1 MLKMEKLV
9 YPILLF
15 LLVFLTIGCS
25 DDETTESTDVKEK
38 SRVSVRT
45 KILSSQSYDD
55 YISAVGT
62 IKPYQKALLSSNE
75 GGKIVSFLKDKGKYV
90 SKGDTIL
97 IIDNEILEANLQ
109 AAKAQYELAQI
120 TFEKQEMVYKENV
133 NSEIQYLQA
142 KFNLQQLEANYK
154 LFQTRYKNTFIVAP
168 FAGIIDQKFYDEGEL
183 APMGSPILLLIDVSR
198 VKVEAGISETFIG
211 TMKKGDDALINVK
224 AIGKEFSGKITFVGS
239 SVNVSNRT
247 FPIEITLSN
256 KGRLLKPELNAD
268 VQVKSEIYDSIIIVP
283 TEIISRVDEG
293 YIVYVIEDGKAQSR
307 KIDIL
312 KRTGNQVAV
321 KNGLKDGDE
330 LIVVGYQN
338 LVNDQA
344 VSVIE

>member
-1 MLKMEKLV
+1 MLKMEKLI
-9 YPILLF
+9 YPILLLSIIF
-15 LLVFLTIGCS
+15 FIGCS
-25 DDETTESTDVKEK
+25 DEDNSESTNKTGK
-38 SRVSVRT
+38 NRVSVKT
-45 KILSSQSYDD
+45 KVLSSQAYED

-62 IKPYQKALLSSNE
+62 IKPFQKALLSSTE
-75 GGKIVSFLKDKGKYV
+75 GGKIVSFVKDKGDYV

-97 IIDNEILEANLQ
+97 IIDNEILEANLL
-109 AAKAQYELAQI
+109 ATKAQYELAQI

-154 LFQTRYKNTFIVAP
+154 LIQTRYKNTFITAP
-168 FAGIIDQKFYDEGEL
+168 FSGIIDQKFYDEGEL

-211 TMKKGDDALINVK
+211 TIEKGNDALINVK
-224 AIGKEFSGKITFVGS
+224 AIGKEFRGKITFVGS

-247 FPIEITLSN
+247 FPIEITLTN
-256 KGRLLKPELNAD
+256 KGRELKPELNAD
-268 VQVKSEIYDSIIIVP
+268 VKVKSEKFDSIIIVP
-283 TEIISRVDEG
+283 TELVSRVDEG
-293 YIVYVIEDGKAQSR
+293 YVVYVVENETAQIR
-307 KIDIL
+307 PIDIL
-312 KRTGNQVAV
+312 RRTGNQVAV
-321 KNGLKDGDE
+321 ENGLKDGDE

-338 LVNDQA
+338 LVDGQA